1 MTVEDGGYVV
11 KRNRSTS
18 SLFVEDCWKGNK
30 EINEKQIGRP

>member
-18 SLFVEDCWKGNK
+18 SLFVENWKGNK